1 MVYYLKGKA
10 KPSSVDDGTIVF
22 GSTSDAASVASPF
35 AMSTLWAYIRGKI
48 GTDAGQ
54 ISLSGLGN
62 YANDAAASAGGV
74 VVNGLYRNGSVLMIR
89 VA

>member
-1 MVYYLKGKA
+1 VTNNVERMRISA
-10 KPSSVDDGTIVF
+10 
-22 GSTSDAASVASPF
+22 
-35 AMSTLWAYIRGKI
+35 
-48 GTDAGQ
+48 AGQ